1 VMEERPR
8 DDGFEATFVVSTPR
22 ADAWQRLS
30 SAKPADPALS
40 PATAGQWWI
49 PGIEA
54 PADEREVIDE
64 QLLRAEKATEPCRG
78 TEIVVMMEDAET
90 GTRIT
95 IVQTGFGAGFS
106 EQRPWLAAGWSAILA
121 DLVVFFE
128 HGVALGRHLTWW
140 WMLGCVVIE
149 TDAGLRVG
157 DVTVDGF
164 AVRAGLQRGDLIVT
178 IAGSPVL
185 SVRDLSILLR
195 GPLHTGVEADVTYL
209 RGSDVQHS
217 SAAM

>member
-1 VMEERPR
+1 MEERVR

-22 ADAWQRLS
+22 AEAWQRLA
-30 SAKPADPALS
+30 SATPADPTPS
-40 PATAGQWWI
+40 PAAPGQWWI
-49 PGIEA
+49 PAIEA
-54 PADEREVIDE
+54 PADEREVIE
-64 QLLRAEKATEPCRG
+64 ETLLRAEKATEPCRG
-78 TEIVVMMEDAET
+78 TEIVITMEDAET

-95 IVQTGFGAGFS
+95 IVQTGFGAGFA
-106 EQRPWLAAGWSAILA
+106 EQRPWLAAGWSVILA

-149 TDAGLRVG
+149 TDEGLRIG

-164 AVRAGLQRGDLIVT
+164 AARAGLQRGDLIVT
-178 IAGSPVL
+178 LAGSPVV

-209 RGSDVQHS
+209 RGTDVGRTS
-217 SAAM
+217 GVM